1 MNRFSL
7 ALVSATQQHQADG
20 VTAFVGEDPSGSF
33 GILAGHIRTI
43 TPLVFGLARYRCGE
57 QAWQYLAIPGGLLYF
72 VGNHLQIYTRRFL
85 VNEDYAQISQQLQQ
99 QLLAEEQS
107 LAETRE
113 SLARMEEAM
122 LRRLWELGRPASHE

>member
-1 MNRFSL
+1 MNRFTL
-7 ALVSATQQHQADG
+7 TLVSATQRHQVDG

-33 GILAGHIRTI
+33 GILAGHTRTI
-43 TPLVFGLARYRCGE
+43 TPLVFGLARYRCDE

-72 VGNHLQIYTRRFL
+72 VDNHLQIFTRRFL
-85 VNEDYAQISQQLQQ
+85 INADYAQISEQLQQ

-122 LRRLWELGRPASHE
+122 LRRLWELGRPAAYD